1 MAQLQTYQDTIRQ
14 DTVHWKLLAEKKEST
29 DQSCSQ
35 LFVVNCTNLA
45 FMEDGQVESGRI
57 PTVQHASG
65 SIILQGELLFSRY
78 REDGQNL
85 THSNLRRKP
94 IGVLQKTWEWAGGSP
109 SNRTATLNIKP
120 RTSSNEYKQNIYM
133 C

>member
-14 DTVHWKLLAEKKEST
+14 DTVHWKLLAEKKESK
-29 DQSCSQ
+29 
-35 LFVVNCTNLA
+35 
-45 FMEDGQVESGRI
+45 EDGQVESGRI

-65 SIILQGELLFSRY
+65 SIVLQGELLFSRY